1 MKFDAKILELLIAWK
16 LAVET
21 KTPPS
26 PAREKSSNRI

>member
-21 KTPPS
+21 KPPPLS
-26 PAREKSSNRI
+26 CPREVIK